1 MKTKVQV
8 ISRIKKNPEL
18 IYSLL
23 EDVANDFET
32 EGCESCGTVS
42 TETIN
47 KVREILG
54 WDKLDDIETD
64 IEVKMIEDYHE
75 VDNDWEDEI

>member
-1 MKTKVQV
+1 MGNKAKA
-8 ISRIKKNPEL
+8 ISQIKKDPEA
-18 IYSLL
+18 IFSLL

-47 KVREILG
+47 RVREILG
-54 WDKLDDIETD
+54 WNKLDDDGTVIDT
-64 IEVKMIEDYHE
+64 
-75 VDNDWEDEI
+75 